1 METIFFFAYNHVFT
15 SMIEKTHPRV
25 KGKLYVTKSK
35 KNSGETWEK
44 KKRTLINLYHCT
56 RQTFVVC
63 ILVYGF

>member
-1 METIFFFAYNHVFT
+1 MEHIFFELIYNHVFT

-44 KKRTLINLYHCT
+44 KKEL
-56 RQTFVVC
+56 
-63 ILVYGF
+63 

>member
-1 METIFFFAYNHVFT
+1 MFWAYNHVFT

-44 KKRTLINLYHCT
+44 KKKL
-56 RQTFVVC
+56 
-63 ILVYGF
+63 

>member
-35 KNSGETWEK
+35 KIQEKHERK
-44 KKRTLINLYHCT
+44 KKEL
-56 RQTFVVC
+56 
-63 ILVYGF
+63 